1 MPEEPSASPPAAPA
15 RPSGN
20 RRNLWLWLLVTL
32 VVLVVAGAFSARPAY
47 RLFKN
52 WRAEQFANQAEEFA
66 RQQKWREAYDKA
78 QGAVQ
83 LSPNNPRC
91 QRLLATLLN
100 QFGSE
105 SAMWY
110 WDQLLAGPDARH
122 SDREEALQT
131 AIRMGRGDLADRHAE
146 VLVTNAA
153 TSPRGLLLLSELARL
168 RNDATNA
175 ILYARAAH
183 KREPGNPTNT
193 VMLGTL
199 LLTSSSAKLQVEGKE
214 MLRALAHTNGPLQLR
229 AVQLLAA
236 RPDANRLDREEC
248 LELLG
253 TLPNRDLATELLRRD
268 IQVQLD
274 PLRKPQ
280 VAQDT
285 VEKYGKGKPE
295 EVAAVAAWLIRQGL
309 HTQALDLVQPEEA
322 YQNDALFR
330 IRYDAL
336 AGAGRWEDAY
346 RHLLDPKAR
355 GEEMPLE
362 LLRLRTAEKLGR
374 PDDVAQHWQ
383 RLLKIAGSDARQLRI
398 LAETAE
404 RGGSLETAVAAYRAL
419 TAIPYEEENAWR
431 NVVRLLDAQGDT
443 WNARDAARRLQRLKK
458 DDQALAMQI
467 TYYDLLL
474 GEDVERGLQRAQ
486 ALVNDSPTNVLNR
499 VVLALGELRNNN
511 PAGARDAISGITV
524 DWTRI
529 PPGARAIL
537 VATLGANQQN
547 DAAAKLLVRLP
558 LKTLKPEERDLIRP
572 YVDLP
577 LPPDARLLNAATNA
591 PPGG

>member
-1 MPEEPSASPPAAPA
+1 MPDDISPPTPAAVPPP
-15 RPSGN
+15 RR

-91 QRLLATLLN
+91 QRLVATLLN

-105 SAMWY
+105 GAMWY
-110 WDQLLAGPDARH
+110 WEQLLSGPDAQL
-122 SDREEALQT
+122 SDREEALQA
-131 AIRMGRGDLADRHAE
+131 AIRMGRGDLSDRHAA

-175 ILYARAAH
+175 ILFARVAH
-183 KREPGNPTNT
+183 RREPDNPTNT
-193 VMLGTL
+193 IALGGL
-199 LLTSSSAKLQVEGKE
+199 LLSSSSAKLQIEGKE
-214 MLRALAHTNGPLQLR
+214 LLRALAHATGPLQLR
-229 AVQLLAA
+229 AIQLLAA
-236 RPDANRLDREEC
+236 RPDASRLDREEC

-253 TLPNRDLATELLRRD
+253 SLPGRDLATELLRRD

-274 PLRKPQ
+274 PLRKLQ
-280 VAQDT
+280 VAEDT

-295 EVAAVAAWLIRQGL
+295 EVAAVAAWLIRHGL
-309 HTQALDLVQPEEA
+309 HARALDLVQPEEA
-322 YQNDALFR
+322 YQNDAVFR
-330 IRYDAL
+330 IRYEAL
-336 AGAGRWEDAY
+336 AGAERWEDAY
-346 RHLLDPKAR
+346 RYLLDPKAR
-355 GEEMPLE
+355 GDEMPLE
-362 LLRLRTAEKLGR
+362 LLRLRAAEKLGR
-374 PDDVAQHWQ
+374 AEDVQLHWQ

-404 RGGSLETAVAAYRAL
+404 RGKSLDTAVAAYRAL
-419 TAIPYEEENAWR
+419 TGIPYEEENAWR
-431 NVVRLLDAQGDT
+431 NIVRVLDAQGDT
-443 WNARDAARRLQRLKK
+443 WNARDAARKLQRLKK
-458 DDQALAMQI
+458 DDQPLAMQI

-474 GEDVERGLQRAQ
+474 GEDVERALQRAQ
-486 ALVNDSPTNVLNR
+486 AFVKESPTNVLNR

-511 PAGARDAISGITV
+511 PAGAREAISGITV

-547 DAAAKLLVRLP
+547 DAAARLLARLP
-558 LKTLKPEERDLIRP
+558 LKILKPEERDLIRP

-577 LPPDARLLNAATNA
+577 VPPDARLLDAATNA
-591 PPGG
+591 PSGG